1 MKNNH
6 FSSFLDNKE
15 SQDNEYS
22 KSSSHKKA
30 VKKIIDIKEF

>member
-1 MKNNH
+1 MKKNH
-6 FSSFLDNKE
+6 FNSFLDKE